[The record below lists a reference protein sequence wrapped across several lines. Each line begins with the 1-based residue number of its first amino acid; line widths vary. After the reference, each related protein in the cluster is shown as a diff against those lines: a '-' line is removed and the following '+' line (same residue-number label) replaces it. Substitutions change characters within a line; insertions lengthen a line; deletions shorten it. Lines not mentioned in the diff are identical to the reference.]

1 MKTILDSVKISL
13 SSDAK
18 MNKGVYSCVECSF
31 KAPFSNVV
39 PYMTGIAPNT
49 NWGTMVVWECPK
61 CFWEQFF
68 HYREGTYYDYQ
79 AGHIAYKLTK
89 NSILANEA
97 ALHFIGK
104 EYTEDDIQNYVENI
118 KHSF

>member
-18 MNKGVYSCVECSF
+18 MNKGVYNCVECDFIASH
-31 KAPFSNVV
+31 SNVV
-39 PYMTGIAPNT
+39 PYMIGIAPNT

-61 CFWEQFF
+61 CFQEQFF
-68 HYREGTYYDYQ
+68 HHRGGVYYDYQ

-89 NSILANEA
+89 NLIVANEA

-104 EYTEDDIQNYVENI
+104 EYTEEDIQNYCRN
-118 KHSF
+118 F